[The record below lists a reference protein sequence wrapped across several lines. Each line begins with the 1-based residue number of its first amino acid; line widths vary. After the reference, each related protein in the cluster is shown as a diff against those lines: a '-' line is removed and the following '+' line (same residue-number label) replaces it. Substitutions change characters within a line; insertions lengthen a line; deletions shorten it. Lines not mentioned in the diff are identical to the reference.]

1 MLRWMNGIDPI
12 GWWLIA
18 LGGLIMTM
26 LLLRAISQGATQVAL
41 VMIDERRRLEAQRKA
56 DNAAAEAAGRA
67 AAMEPLNLNPD
78 GTIEEP
84 ILAVVENTQK

>member
-1 MLRWMNGIDPI
+1 MKGFDPI
-12 GWWLIA
+12 GWWLVF
-18 LGGLIMTM
+18 GGVLVMTM
-26 LLLRAISQGATQVAL
+26 VLLRAIGQGALQVAL
-41 VMIDERRRLEAQRKA
+41 VMIDERRRLESQRKA

-84 ILAVVENTQK
+84 ILAIVENSQN

>member
-1 MLRWMNGIDPI
+1 MKGIDLS
-12 GWWLIA
+12 GWCLVIT
-18 LGGLIMTM
+18 GGVIMAM
-26 LLLRAISQGATQVAL
+26 VLLRAISQGSVLVAV
-41 VMIDERRRLEAQRKA
+41 VMIDDRRRKEAQRKA

-84 ILAVVENTQK
+84 ILAAVEGSQN